1 LNLLMGQECWAS
13 QQKEETM
20 PRKAAT
26 ALDRVYQLKITLKG
40 SKPPIWRRV
49 EVADDITLARLHAII
64 QAAMGWTDS
73 HLHMFSLGRISYGMP
88 DPNYDEDVLD
98 EQRYKLKQ
106 LLSEPKQKLS
116 YEYDFGDSWTHE
128 VLLEKVLPSEP
139 GATYPRCTA
148 GKRACPPEDCGGVW
162 GYADFVQAIADPEH
176 PEHEELLEW
185 VGGEF
190 DPEQFDLA
198 EANAAL
204 HPLR

>member
-1 LNLLMGQECWAS
+1 
-13 QQKEETM
+13 M
-20 PRKAAT
+20 PRKT
-26 ALDRVYQLKITLKG
+26 APAPSRVYQLKITLKDC
-40 SKPPIWRRV
+40 KPPIWRRV
-49 EVADDITLARLHAII
+49 EVADNITLAQLHAII
-64 QAAMGWTDS
+64 QVAMGWTDS
-73 HLHMFSLGRISYGMP
+73 HLHMFSLGRTSYGVP

-128 VLLEKVLPSEP
+128 VLLEQVLPPEP

-148 GKRACPPEDCGGVW
+148 GKRACPPEDCGGAW
-162 GYADFVQAIADPEH
+162 RYADFVQIIADPEH

-204 HPLR
+204 R

>member
-1 LNLLMGQECWAS
+1 
-13 QQKEETM
+13 M
-20 PRKAAT
+20 PRKAA
-26 ALDRVYQLKITLKG
+26 AAPSRVYQLKITLKE

-49 EVADDITLARLHAII
+49 EVADDITLARLHQII

-73 HLHMFSLGRISYGMP
+73 HLHMFSVGRVSYGVP
-88 DPNYDEDVLD
+88 DPDYDEDVRD
-98 EQRYKLKQ
+98 ERRHRLSQ
-106 LLSEPKQKLS
+106 LLIAPKQKVS

-128 VLLEKVLPSEP
+128 VLLEKVLPPEP

-162 GYADFVQAIADPEH
+162 GYADFLEAIADPEH

-190 DPEQFDLA
+190 DPEQFEIA

-204 HPLR
+204 GSLR